1 MYKVIV
7 MNQFYRPTIHRLAN
21 ALMAGFNVRSDNSLV
36 VALGNG
42 TEKNNFEAIVS
53 WVERTI
59 QQRQLAAEEACI
71 HVLIPQFERELQDW
85 EFNRYS
91 N

>member
-1 MYKVIV
+1 
-7 MNQFYRPTIHRLAN
+7 MNHIYRPTILRLAN
-21 ALMAGFNVRSDNSLV
+21 ALMAGFNVSTDNSLV

-42 TEKNNFEAIVS
+42 AEKNNFEAIVS

-71 HVLIPQFERELQDW
+71 HALIPQFERELRDW